1 MAMGLRTVY
10 RRSLNDRSMRALACL
25 LLSLFLPVPAW
36 AGDLAVELKSATGQP
51 VSDAVVSFR
60 PASGAPSTPGHF
72 NAPLRVEQN
81 NIHFDPFIL
90 IVPVGAEV
98 AFPNRDKVRHHVYS
112 FSPTKRFE
120 LKLYGRDETRKITFD
135 KAGVVALG
143 CNIHDQMI
151 GFIVVLDTPYAA
163 KVGPS
168 GQVTLGNLPPGG
180 GVLTVWQPFMR
191 SPGNQLVQQLVIPA
205 QGAAHAALTLD
216 LRDPPSGKTP
226 LL

>member
-1 MAMGLRTVY
+1 MRGLVV
-10 RRSLNDRSMRALACL
+10 LLLLLACP
-25 LLSLFLPVPAW
+25 LPAL
-36 AGDLAVELKSATGQP
+36 AGDLAVELKTAAGQP
-51 VSDAVVSFR
+51 VSDAVVSFQ
-60 PASGAPSTPGHF
+60 PASGASSVPARF

-98 AFPNRDKVRHHVYS
+98 SFPNRDKVRHHVYS
-112 FSPTKRFE
+112 FSPAKRFE

-151 GFIVVLDTPYAA
+151 GFVVVLDTPYAA
-163 KVGPS
+163 KVGAS
-168 GQVTLGNLPPGG
+168 GQVTLANLPTGG
-180 GVLTVWQPFMR
+180 GVMTVWQPFLR
-191 SPGNQLVQQLVIPA
+191 SRGNQVAQQVVIPP
-205 QGAAHAALTLD
+205 QGAARVALTLS
-216 LRDPPSGKTP
+216 LRDPPSGKAP

>member
-1 MAMGLRTVY
+1 
-10 RRSLNDRSMRALACL
+10 MRAVAYL
-25 LLSLFLPVPAW
+25 LLTLVLPVPAW
-36 AGDLAVELKSATGQP
+36 AGDLAVELKSTSGQP

-60 PASGAPSTPGHF
+60 PAAGVTSTPARF

-81 NIHFDPFIL
+81 SIHFDPFIL

-98 AFPNRDKVRHHVYS
+98 AFPNKDKVRHHVYS
-112 FSPTKRFE
+112 FSPAKRFE
-120 LKLYGRDETRKITFD
+120 LKLYGRDETRKVTFD

-163 KVGPS
+163 KVGAS
-168 GQVTLGNLPPGG
+168 GQTTLTNLPPGG

-191 SPGNQLVQQLVIPA
+191 GRDNQVVQQVVIPA
-205 QGAAHAALTLD
+205 QGAARAALTLD
-216 LRDPPSGKTP
+216 LRDPPAGKAP